1 MALQAPTTK
10 NTFDDCAT
18 AMKVNDDKNREDYSV
33 CGTEMEQKCSLPWS
47 PLERNKFSSKQRYV
61 SCSRSVPRR
70 NKRFVRCDLS
80 RSLNFDANVFDSNSE
95 NSSFEENK
103 HLSRSAKIMRALSF
117 NSSPSYYGKTKIKK
131 SLNFNLTPSP
141 KRFPPVKKNIRK
153 ALSLNFSSPLSVS
166 NKLLDF
172 DKDPSDSANSSFIF
186 GSSESIDENQNETPL
201 RQRAKERET
210 LHYSTPNT
218 NINRKSMG
226 LASFTPLLHNRL
238 KKTTDNIVYIT
249 ATPNSQSLKYI
260 TGSSKY
266 FDNSTTNTSRNLFHE
281 FHEEDDDR
289 PQTPENLIR
298 IIPES
303 MSAIK
308 RSHKKERS
316 SKRSGHCTTQLA
328 NSFSD
333 DKDVT
338 ENITDFVLTRHTE
351 RTDSDRESHS
361 RHVQSCNS
369 QDDMSD
375 TGSLFDY
382 AEELKSEEASNPIET
397 GDSVLSELY
406 ECDIRVRS
414 EENIVNV
421 SETTDQNEIMAVN
434 DSINAGTSSAQSI
447 YVKADD
453 RPATPEL
460 TTETS
465 SESQKPSTPENRIH
479 LLRRI
484 AEDSI
489 KKSHKKN
496 KEVNKCKFF
505 SPIVLRG
512 KIEAAEE
519 RNNKD
524 EESFEQNEHVEKNE
538 VLVKVIHPD
547 ELNSERAST
556 PEKINSSRLL
566 LSQFSSVKKS
576 HKKGKHN
583 KILSGFLKRQEY
595 FNKDMDLVGHDKNS
609 ESCVDVGPKSERS
622 ESMKG
627 LSYSNLD
634 ATVNLSDSSYSANVS
649 SDKLSPSKRKIPLD
663 VSREYNTSVSCESEL
678 QELDTSQEEFKIF
691 TPLKRKRSLISSTT
705 KDCLRFYNLP
715 SGKDEN
721 TKEDIAANIS
731 TSRCLTPILNFEEH
745 CAQSS
750 ANHLAIVTPYNNVTT
765 EESDIQECDSNDRTG
780 RSTPKNMSTVEL
792 YLNLDSIK
800 KSHKKTKRGNIS
812 RKGFNLVGDDS
823 FGERCGQTSS
833 AEIGNKTHETFDLS
847 EYDGKNLGI
856 DTSSED
862 NGDVQGSSRIHVADQ
877 NAASTSAEGVLQI
890 VTPPNCLKVKNYIR
904 LLRETSIKRSHKKVR
919 DKKKHELTVDSSQLS
934 DDGSIFGDEEES
946 VDTSRRSVQE

>member
-1 MALQAPTTK
+1 
-10 NTFDDCAT
+10 
-18 AMKVNDDKNREDYSV
+18 MKVNDDKNREDYSV

-397 GDSVLSELY
+397 GD
-406 ECDIRVRS
+406 
-414 EENIVNV
+414 
-421 SETTDQNEIMAVN
+421 
-434 DSINAGTSSAQSI
+434 
-447 YVKADD
+447 K
-453 RPATPEL
+453 
-460 TTETS
+460 
-465 SESQKPSTPENRIH
+465 
-479 LLRRI
+479 
-484 AEDSI
+484 
-489 KKSHKKN
+489 
-496 KEVNKCKFF
+496 
-505 SPIVLRG
+505 
-512 KIEAAEE
+512 
-519 RNNKD
+519 
-524 EESFEQNEHVEKNE
+524 
-538 VLVKVIHPD
+538 
-547 ELNSERAST
+547 
-556 PEKINSSRLL
+556 
-566 LSQFSSVKKS
+566 
-576 HKKGKHN
+576 
-583 KILSGFLKRQEY
+583 
-595 FNKDMDLVGHDKNS
+595 
-609 ESCVDVGPKSERS
+609 
-622 ESMKG
+622 SMKG